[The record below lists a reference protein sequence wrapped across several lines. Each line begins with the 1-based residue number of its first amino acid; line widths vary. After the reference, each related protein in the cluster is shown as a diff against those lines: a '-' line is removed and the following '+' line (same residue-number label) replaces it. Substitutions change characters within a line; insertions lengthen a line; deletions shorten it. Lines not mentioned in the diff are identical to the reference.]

1 MIKQT
6 EDFCFLL
13 TSSPFRQ
20 IILDL
25 ELEQISCHIQVQ
37 SNVGMVDAG
46 DLEPCTE
53 YLVMIRWTLTT
64 FLVMLLVTLL
74 LVILWWWYWFCS
86 FRIFAVVHADW
97 KYILKIYFQRSKMAE
112 EEGLSSRTSKIRGRS
127 VVFFFIHWF
136 NLTVLRC
143 ARQLIVCSPILELLV
158 PMAASPDSLLALFLC
173 ENFISTPQK
182 SWEQSFPGNSELERL
197 VVLELTWRTCQL
209 SECRLDF
216 SQRKWLS

>member
-53 YLVMIRWTLTT
+53 YLVMIRWHYFLWSSWWHCCWQWHWCWWNWTLHRIPRHDQVDNNNIFSDAFGDIVAGHTA
-64 FLVMLLVTLL
+64 MM
-74 LVILWWWYWFCS
+74 ILILFIAYFCCS
-86 FRIFAVVHADW
+86 SCW
-97 KYILKIYFQRSKMAE
+97 LEIYFE
-112 EEGLSSRTSKIRGRS
+112 NLFSKIQDGRRRGPLQPNKQNKGQVS
-127 VVFFFIHWF
+127 HINFVALCPLDDCFF
-136 NLTVLRC
+136 TVTSDC
-143 ARQLIVCSPILELLV
+143 
-158 PMAASPDSLLALFLC
+158 
-173 ENFISTPQK
+173 
-182 SWEQSFPGNSELERL
+182 
-197 VVLELTWRTCQL
+197 
-209 SECRLDF
+209 
-216 SQRKWLS
+216 

>member
-53 YLVMIRWTLTT
+53 YLVMIRWTLKT
-64 FLVMLLVTLL
+64 FLVILLVTLL
-74 LVILWWWYWFCS
+74 LVIL
-86 FRIFAVVHADW
+86 
-97 KYILKIYFQRSKMAE
+97 
-112 EEGLSSRTSKIRGRS
+112 
-127 VVFFFIHWF
+127 
-136 NLTVLRC
+136 
-143 ARQLIVCSPILELLV
+143 
-158 PMAASPDSLLALFLC
+158 
-173 ENFISTPQK
+173 
-182 SWEQSFPGNSELERL
+182 
-197 VVLELTWRTCQL
+197 
-209 SECRLDF
+209 
-216 SQRKWLS
+216 

>member
-1 MIKQT
+1 MLSKILICHISKSFYFQISEGLQAGHLYEGEVSRNSTWLMIKQT

-64 FLVMLLVTLL
+64 CLVMLLVTLL
-74 LVILWWWYWFCS
+74 LVIL
-86 FRIFAVVHADW
+86 
-97 KYILKIYFQRSKMAE
+97 
-112 EEGLSSRTSKIRGRS
+112 
-127 VVFFFIHWF
+127 
-136 NLTVLRC
+136 
-143 ARQLIVCSPILELLV
+143 
-158 PMAASPDSLLALFLC
+158 
-173 ENFISTPQK
+173 
-182 SWEQSFPGNSELERL
+182 
-197 VVLELTWRTCQL
+197 
-209 SECRLDF
+209 
-216 SQRKWLS
+216 

>member
-53 YLVMIRWTLTT
+53 YLVMIRWTLFFCGPLGDIVADNDIDAGDLEPCTEN
-64 FLVMLLVTLL
+64 LVM
-74 LVILWWWYWFCS
+74 
-86 FRIFAVVHADW
+86 
-97 KYILKIYFQRSKMAE
+97 
-112 EEGLSSRTSKIRGRS
+112 IR
-127 VVFFFIHWF
+127 
-136 NLTVLRC
+136 
-143 ARQLIVCSPILELLV
+143 
-158 PMAASPDSLLALFLC
+158 
-173 ENFISTPQK
+173 
-182 SWEQSFPGNSELERL
+182 
-197 VVLELTWRTCQL
+197 
-209 SECRLDF
+209 
-216 SQRKWLS
+216 